1 MQRARIHDIE
11 CMAPEGPVPGFQIGP
26 LEELRGRVPEGIL
39 ERFNRVDFHTVTLI
53 TEGRGEHT
61 VDFVTYDCVPGTLL
75 WVRPGQVQ
83 RFGPRGEL
91 KGTHL
96 RFAPA
101 FPPPFPGS
109 ESLLAPWHRHVF
121 HEAGDLKAGDLKAGG
136 LSLAALTREY
146 ARLEPSR
153 EILRHLL
160 TAVLLDLDRLPR
172 RPSESRDCNDTYA
185 SFCSALEASY
195 TTDHR
200 VDQYAARLGYTVRTL
215 TRACQS
221 ATGRTAKQ
229 VIDDRIALQAQRLL
243 AHTEQ
248 PVSTIARALGF
259 GETTNFS
266 KFFARMT
273 GVVPGDFRVLHGRGV
288 PA

>member
-1 MQRARIHDIE
+1 MDQTRIHDLQ
-11 CMAPEGPVPGFQIGP
+11 CMAPEGPVPGFEIGP
-26 LEELRGRVPEGIL
+26 LEELRGRVPEGVL

-61 VDFVTYDCVPGTLL
+61 VDFVSYDCAPGTLL

-83 RFGPRGEL
+83 RFGPRGKL

-109 ESLLAPWHRHVF
+109 ESLLAPWRRQTAHTTNDV
-121 HEAGDLKAGDLKAGG
+121 
-136 LSLAALTREY
+136 SLTPLTREY
-146 ARLEPSR
+146 ARPAPSR

-160 TAVLLDLDRLPR
+160 AAVLLHIDRLPH
-172 RPSESRDCNDTYA
+172 PASDPRDSNDTYA
-185 SFCSALEASY
+185 RFRAALEAAY
-195 TTDHR
+195 PTDHR

-229 VIDDRIALQAQRLL
+229 IIDDRIALQAQRLL

-248 PVSTIARALGF
+248 PISTIAHTLGF

-266 KFFARMT
+266 KFFTRMT
-273 GVVPGDFRVLHGRGV
+273 GVVPGDFRVVHGRGV
-288 PA
+288 TA

>member
-1 MQRARIHDIE
+1 MEQARIHDLQ
-11 CMAPEGPVPGFQIGP
+11 CMAPEGPVPGFEIGP
-26 LEELRGRVPEGIL
+26 LEELRGRVPAGVL

-61 VDFVTYDCVPGTLL
+61 VDFVSYDCAPGTLL

-83 RFGPRGEL
+83 RFGPRGDL

-101 FPPPFPGS
+101 FPPPFPGA
-109 ESLLAPWHRHVF
+109 ESLLAPWRRQVAHD
-121 HEAGDLKAGDLKAGG
+121 AGDL
-136 LSLAALTREY
+136 SLTALTREY
-146 ARLEPSR
+146 ARLDPSR

-160 TAVLLDLDRLPR
+160 TAVLLDIDRLPR
-172 RPSESRDCNDTYA
+172 PAADPRDCNETYA
-185 SFCSALEASY
+185 RFREALEETY

-200 VDQYAARLGYTVRTL
+200 VDQYATRLGYTVRTL

-221 ATGRTAKQ
+221 VTGRTAKQ

-248 PVSTIARALGF
+248 PIATIAHSLGF

-273 GVVPGDFRVLHGRGV
+273 GVVPGDFRVVHGRGV